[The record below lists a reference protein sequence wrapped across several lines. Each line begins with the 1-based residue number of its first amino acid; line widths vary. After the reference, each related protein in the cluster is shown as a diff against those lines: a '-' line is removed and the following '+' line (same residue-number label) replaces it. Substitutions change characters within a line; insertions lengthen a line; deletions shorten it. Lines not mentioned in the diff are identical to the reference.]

1 MKGFRLQQ
9 LRVEDFLGQGD
20 LVLMPGGRDQLLR
33 GACGSGK
40 TAVRQAFLWLLL
52 QEAAPRW
59 SAVEAVVRTDRGSL
73 HLRRDFGYAVD
84 GVRCSLEHYRRQ
96 LEKLLEPWQLQ
107 ILLSWDSLLKNPL
120 LWQPLLRDLL
130 GREAAAGKSALQE
143 ALEADVHAQAQKL
156 RGRPA
161 DVAAEKARIRAA
173 RQRLA
178 GLSLGRIFPGYGFH
192 RQPWGW
198 EVSWRGIPWARQSL
212 SRQILTGLA
221 IRQVLCDWW
230 QAEVPLFLDD
240 GALLTDLPAVN
251 SQLILLLAAPCK
263 LTMEERR

>member
-1 MKGFRLQQ
+1 MKGFRLQR
-9 LRVEDFLGQGD
+9 LRIEDFMEQGD
-20 LVLMPGGRDQLLR
+20 LELVLGGRDQQLW
-33 GACGSGK
+33 GSCGSGK
-40 TAVRQAFLWLLL
+40 TTVRQAFLWLLL

-59 SAVEAVVRTDRGSL
+59 SAVEAELQTGRGRL
-73 HLRRDFGYAVD
+73 HLRRDFGYGVD
-84 GVRCSLEHYRRQ
+84 GVRCSQEHYRQQ

-107 ILLSWDSLLKNPL
+107 ILLNWDSLLKNSL
-120 LWQPLLRDLL
+120 LWRPLIRDLL
-130 GREAAAGKSALQE
+130 GREAAEGRHALQE
-143 ALEADVHAQAQKL
+143 ALEADVHAQAEKL
-156 RGRPA
+156 RGRRA
-161 DVAAEKARIRAA
+161 DVAAEKARVRAA
-173 RQRLA
+173 RRRMA

-198 EVSWRGIPWARQSL
+198 EVSWHGIPWGSQSL

-251 SQLILLLAAPCK
+251 SQLILLLAAPGN
-263 LTMEERR
+263 LTMTERR